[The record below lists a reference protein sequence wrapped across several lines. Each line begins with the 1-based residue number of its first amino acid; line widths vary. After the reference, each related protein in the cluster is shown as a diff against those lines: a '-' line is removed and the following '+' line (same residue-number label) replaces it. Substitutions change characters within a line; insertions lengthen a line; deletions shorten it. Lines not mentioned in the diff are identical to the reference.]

1 MNDKRREILMGY
13 LLEALEPE
21 ESAKVDAELQIN
33 EDLRN
38 DLASLYREIS
48 PMNELVDH
56 HEPPV
61 GLAKRTCRNIW
72 AKIDSSQTP
81 HISNSVH
88 SPHFSE
94 KKRKIT
100 VVVSHNDQHQNDQH
114 QEEITGFPHQSSVL
128 ETKQKSEDL
137 NPDVTIPLSQAL
149 LLTTDKP
156 RKPNEILRRVD
167 HPATTPVEPHLF
179 LEDSLIIAKRHP
191 PKHYGNKSNAEPKVV
206 RPWTTRD
213 VVASL
218 LIGLAA
224 AVMLFPIVQMG
235 INGVYSRIVR
245 QKIQNVAKSVP
256 PNTSQYSLGGITPN
270 DVRVMTSV
278 SIGSQ
283 SAVTTLQNRM
293 SNADTP
299 YHDSED

>member
-1 MNDKRREILMGY
+1 MNDKRREILIGY

-38 DLASLYREIS
+38 DLATLYREIS

-56 HEPPV
+56 HETPV
-61 GLAKRTCRNIW
+61 GLAKRTCRNLW
-72 AKIDSSQTP
+72 AKIDSDQTP
-81 HISNSVH
+81 HAANAVH

-100 VVVSHNDQHQNDQH
+100 VVVSHTDQP
-114 QEEITGFPHQSSVL
+114 QETE
-128 ETKQKSEDL
+128 QKSEDL
-137 NPDVTIPLSQAL
+137 NPDVAIPLSQAL
-149 LLTTDKP
+149 LLTPDKQ

-167 HPATTPVEPHLF
+167 QPEATPAKPHLI

-191 PKHYGNKSNAEPKVV
+191 PKHYGGKSNAEAKVV

-235 INGVYSRIVR
+235 INGVYSVIVQ

-270 DVRVMTSV
+270 DAKVMTGV
-278 SIGSQ
+278 YIDPQ
-283 SAVTTLQNRM
+283 SAATSLQNRM
-293 SNADTP
+293 NNGDIPFHVSD
-299 YHDSED
+299 D